1 MLAHPTCCNV
11 CIECSCHN
19 KQYKMHKVHCRPCT
33 FFCRVKCERLMF
45 KMISRARKIGQSL
58 GGLIRILHHHY
69 LSVWWLEVYDD
80 YKCMMTFKNKTDAYF
95 NQITFHWL
103 CPTQNIKW
111 LMVDSWQCHWVEAKL
126 QRLEL
131 QRDPCHFSV
140 HCSMIREWHMHCA
153 LSLWTMHCNV
163 HCAPVHWSMIRGWH
177 MHCRVWKVAP
187 RLRPP

>member
-1 MLAHPTCCNV
+1 MLAHPTCCSV

-33 FFCRVKCERLMF
+33 FFWRVKCERLMF

-80 YKCMMTFKNKTDAYF
+80 FQKQNRCILQSNHISLTLSHTKYQMTNGWFMTMSLSWSKTSTPWTSKRSLSHLSAPQYDQGVTYA
-95 NQITFHWL
+95 L
-103 CPTQNIKW
+103 CT
-111 LMVDSWQCHWVEAKL
+111 V
-126 QRLEL
+126 
-131 QRDPCHFSV
+131 
-140 HCSMIREWHMHCA
+140 
-153 LSLWTMHCNV
+153 HCNV
-163 HCAPVHWSMIRGWH
+163 HCALVHWSMIRGWH